1 MNLLYFAFPAF
12 LLGLQGQAQT
22 PDNTLSSA
30 EKQDGW
36 QLLFD
41 GSSLHGWH
49 SYNNST
55 IARWEVKD
63 GTIHLDKSKS
73 GQCDITTDQA
83 YSDFD
88 LKVDWKIAKN
98 GNSGIIFN
106 VMEGSKYED
115 PYNTG
120 PEMQV
125 LDNAGH
131 PDGKIYKHRAGNLY
145 DLIPSIKESVKPY
158 GQWNHAEIISKG
170 GQLTLIL
177 NGVTQVKTTMWDAH
191 WKKMIAASKFR
202 EWPDFGT
209 FKSGKID
216 LQDHTDEVWFK
227 NVKIKQ
233 L

>member
-1 MNLLYFAFPAF
+1 MNLLYFAFV
-12 LLGLQGQAQT
+12 LIGLQA
-22 PDNTLSSA
+22 PAPNTLSSA

-41 GSSLHGWH
+41 GNSLAGWH
-49 SYNNST
+49 SYNHSKT
-55 IARWEVKD
+55 ARWEVKD

-73 GQCDITTDQA
+73 GQGDITTDKDFG
-83 YSDFD
+83 DFD

-98 GNSGIIFN
+98 GNSGIIFD
-106 VMEGSKYED
+106 VVEGPKYED

-131 PDGKIYKHRAGNLY
+131 PDGKIFKHRAGNLY
-145 DLIPSIKESVKPY
+145 DLVPSIKESVNPY
-158 GQWNHAEIISKG
+158 GQWNHAEIICKG
-170 GQLTLIL
+170 GQLTMIL

-191 WKKMIAASKFR
+191 WKKMIAGSKFT

-216 LQDHTDEVWFK
+216 LQDHTDEVWFR
-227 NVKIKQ
+227 NIKIKP

>member
-1 MNLLYFAFPAF
+1 MNLLYFAFPAL
-12 LLGLQGQAQT
+12 LLGVTGRAQT
-22 PDNTLSSA
+22 VNTLSPA

-36 QLLFD
+36 KLLFD
-41 GSSLHGWH
+41 GSTLQGWH
-49 SYNNST
+49 SYNHSAT
-55 IARWEVKD
+55 ARWEVKD

-83 YSDFD
+83 FADFD
-88 LKVDWKIAKN
+88 LKLEWKISKN

-106 VMEGSKYED
+106 VVEDPKYDD

-125 LDNAGH
+125 LDNEGH
-131 PDGKIYKHRAGNLY
+131 SDGKIHKHRAGNLY
-145 DLIPSIKESVKPY
+145 DLIASSKESVKPA
-158 GQWNHAEIISKG
+158 GQWNQAEIISKG

-177 NGVTQVKTTMWDAH
+177 NGVTQVKTIMWDAN
-191 WKKMIAASKFR
+191 WKKMIAGSKFK

-216 LQDHTDEVWFK
+216 LQDHTDEVWYR
-227 NVKIKQ
+227 NIKIKQ